1 MSPPALTPTLVARW
15 LEARLLA
22 SPKGRVILPGLGTL
36 KLVPRAERLVRLNRP
51 DGSFAF
57 YRVPAREALVF
68 RLVKP
73 RRKDPS

>member
-1 MSPPALTPTLVARW
+1 M
-15 LEARLLA
+15 
-22 SPKGRVILPGLGTL
+22 ILPGLGTL